1 MRKTTKSPIEKIVKD
16 IKRTT
21 RKRYSSEE
29 KVRIILEGL
38 RGADNER
45 MLNRGAMGGFS
56 RAFTADGR
64 RTSWKPE
71 RSVWRVTSHVLRRPM
86 TAFIARSITGKRYPY
101 LNCLTLAC
109 SEYRKSI
116 RAEKIDAGFE

>member
-1 MRKTTKSPIEKIVKD
+1 MRKTTKSPIENIVKD

-38 RGADNER
+38 RGADNDR
-45 MLNRGAMGGFS
+45 MLNHGAVGGFS

-64 RTSWKPE
+64 RTS
-71 RSVWRVTSHVLRRPM
+71 
-86 TAFIARSITGKRYPY
+86 
-101 LNCLTLAC
+101 
-109 SEYRKSI
+109 
-116 RAEKIDAGFE
+116 